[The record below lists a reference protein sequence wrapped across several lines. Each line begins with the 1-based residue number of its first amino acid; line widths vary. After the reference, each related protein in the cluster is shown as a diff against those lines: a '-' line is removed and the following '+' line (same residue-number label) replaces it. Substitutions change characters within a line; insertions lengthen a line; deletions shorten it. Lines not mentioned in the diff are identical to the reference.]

1 MNVPRGNSHKHRIFH
16 SDRIFQMHCAG
27 CHGMK
32 GDGKGPNSITT
43 FPYNILATMMGRER
57 RGVPGRRGCLRS
69 LCHLSNLTF

>member
-1 MNVPRGNSHKHRIFH
+1 
-16 SDRIFQMHCAG
+16 MHCAG